1 MQDPNLRLIPTE
13 ENLRPP
19 RRANERMGRNIVLA
33 VILTLALLVGV
44 IYSPL
49 LWGNLPA
56 AAESQAA
63 PVAAARILQ
72 SDSSLFADQEAL
84 ANLYDHVA
92 KSVVS
97 IDVLA
102 DASNVQFGNPFGLPD
117 GETPQIGGQGSGWI
131 YDSAGHIVTNNHVVE
146 NANEVTVRFFNG
158 YWAEAE
164 VVATDPE
171 ADLAVIKVTPP
182 DGMEWQPLP
191 LANPDDIRVGH
202 MVIALG
208 NPFGL
213 DSTMTTGIVS
223 ALGRSQPAG
232 ESRYTLPDIIQT
244 DAAINPG
251 NSGGPL
257 INLQGEV
264 VGVNFAIQS
273 QVRSNSGVGFTIPV
287 SIIQRIVPALI
298 ENGAYNYPYLGIS
311 GQSISPQ
318 VAKLHE
324 LTNTQLGVYVAEV
337 IRGGPSDSAGIVG
350 SEETGDIIIAIDDQ
364 GVSSFEDLVGY
375 LVTETAPGQTVTL
388 TVLRNGEQRQI
399 PVTLGERPNS
409 AQLVSNR
416 SAGSDQSGPVN
427 ARQAIELAEQAVI
440 DGNLVDGD
448 IIQRIV
454 TPSVSNGVEV
464 WEVEL
469 TTDTQ
474 SAKVTV
480 ERETGEILEVVVE

>member
-1 MQDPNLRLIPTE
+1 M
-13 ENLRPP
+13 
-19 RRANERMGRNIVLA
+19 
-33 VILTLALLVGV
+33 
-44 IYSPL
+44 
-49 LWGNLPA
+49 
-56 AAESQAA
+56 
-63 PVAAARILQ
+63 
-72 SDSSLFADQEAL
+72 
-84 ANLYDHVA
+84 A

-102 DASNVQFGNPFGLPD
+102 DASNVQFGNPFGLPG

-146 NANEVTVRFFNG
+146 NANEITVRFFNG
-158 YWAEAE
+158 YWADAE

-257 INLQGEV
+257 INLKGEV

-287 SIIQRIVPALI
+287 SIVQRIVPALI
-298 ENGAYNYPYLGIS
+298 ENGGYNYPYLGIS
-311 GQSISPQ
+311 GQSINPT
-318 VAKLHE
+318 VAKAHDMQ
-324 LTNTQLGVYVAEV
+324 NTQLGVYVAEV
-337 IRGGPSDSAGIVG
+337 IRGGPSDEAGIVG
-350 SEETGDIIIAIDDQ
+350 SEDNGDIVIAIDDQ
-364 GVSSFEDLVGY
+364 PVGGFEDLVGY

-388 TVLRNGEQRQI
+388 TVLRDGEQLQL

-409 AQLVSNR
+409 RQLVNSR
-416 SAGSDQSGPVN
+416 SSGSGQSGPVN
-427 ARQAIELAEQAVI
+427 ARQAIELAEQAVV
-440 DGNLVDGD
+440 DGNLVEGD

-454 TPSVSNGVEV
+454 TPGESNGVEV

-474 SAKVTV
+474 TAHVTV
-480 ERETGEILEVVVE
+480 ERETGEILQVVVE